1 MNHPNLVPT
10 LGVGL
15 DIAELCLVSPW
26 MSKGDLLHYLRNLPN
41 ANRVSIVRAPVIHAG
56 ECTKFGTKDD
66 WSRRWA
72 FLSPFQRHRPRI
84 IERGQPSQFGRF
96 RRLTVVLQAEILFD
110 DAGIPRIADFGFS
123 SITFDPGSSI
133 RSQKNFRDSIRWTAP
148 EILQAPDGES
158 GHCTKM
164 SDVYAF
170 GMVVVEVRCHY
181 CSRRL
186 RV

>member
-1 MNHPNLVPT
+1 
-10 LGVGL
+10 
-15 DIAELCLVSPW
+15 
-26 MSKGDLLHYLRNLPN
+26 MSEGNLLHYLRNFPN

-96 RRLTVVLQAEILFD
+96 RRLTVVLQTEILFD

-123 SITFDPGSSI
+123 SITFDSGSYITSKTMP
-133 RSQKNFRDSIRWTAP
+133 SDSIQWTAP
-148 EILQAPDGES
+148 EILQALDSES
-158 GHCTKM
+158 GRRTKM

-170 GMVVVEVRCHY
+170 GMIVVEVRCHY

-186 RV
+186 RF

>member
-15 DIAELCLVSPW
+15 NIAELCLVSPW
-26 MSKGDLLHYLRNLPN
+26 MSEGDLLHYLRNFPN

-72 FLSPFQRHRPRI
+72 FLSPFQRHCPRI

-96 RRLTVVLQAEILFD
+96 RRLTVVLQTEILFD

-123 SITFDPGSSI
+123 SIIFDNSSI
-133 RSQKNFRDSIRWTAP
+133 SKTIHIDPIQWTAP
-148 EILQAPDGES
+148 EILQVPDGES
-158 GHCTKM
+158 GRRTKM